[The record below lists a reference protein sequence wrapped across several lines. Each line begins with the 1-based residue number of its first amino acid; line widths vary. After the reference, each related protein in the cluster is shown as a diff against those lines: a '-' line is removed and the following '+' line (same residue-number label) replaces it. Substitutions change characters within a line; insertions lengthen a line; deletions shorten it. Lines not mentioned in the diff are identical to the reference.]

1 MLTRFLISLIRFY
14 QRGIS
19 PLKPA
24 SCRYHPTCSHYARRA
39 IEAHGPGRGL
49 ALALRRVLRCH
60 PWGGMG
66 YDPVPL
72 HSGAA
77 GSDDQGTEVVG
88 VKS

>member
-14 QRGIS
+14 QRGVS

-24 SCRYHPTCSHYARRA
+24 SCRYHPTCSHYARGA

-49 ALALRRVLRCH
+49 GLALRRILRCH

-72 HSGAA
+72 PSGPEPRN
-77 GSDDQGTEVVG
+77 DQSARGVG
-88 VKS
+88 AKS